1 MNFIVQLMG
10 IFGFVNF
17 SWFWGDLVLFIW
29 LCFVTKVVDFGFLLV
44 LVMLH
49 RVSLMNPDLISFIF
63 TSYLKKKKK

>member
-1 MNFIVQLMG
+1 MNFIVHLMG

-17 SWFWGDLVLFIW
+17 SWFWGGLVLSIW